1 MAFHPPRYEELTEE
15 EVVDRFDQIMKEW
28 NNFLRS
34 ENLQYLKR
42 DKDYFVHK
50 RNLYEIIRRC
60 DKRRVYMEMFH
71 DLEPCEYK
79 KLAVECFWI
88 NTLKPFMIVNE
99 KCDAYNCPNE
109 LFSLYRIL
117 SLIESLFKEINPNQ
131 QFAYPSPSRIQDIVY
146 DFKYCSLNR
155 EAMVAYIE
163 TLADTY
169 GIGISYI
176 YKQME
181 NKSK

>member
-1 MAFHPPRYEELTEE
+1 M
-15 EVVDRFDQIMKEW
+15 
-28 NNFLRS
+28 
-34 ENLQYLKR
+34 
-42 DKDYFVHK
+42 
-50 RNLYEIIRRC
+50 EI
-60 DKRRVYMEMFH
+60 FQ

-79 KLAVECFWI
+79 QLAIECFWI
-88 NTLKPFMIVNE
+88 NTLKPFMLVNE
-99 KCDAYNCPNE
+99 KCKAYNCPNE

-117 SLIESLFKEINPNQ
+117 SLIESLFKEVNPEQ
-131 QFAYPSPSRIQDIVY
+131 QFTYPSPSRVQDIVY
-146 DFKYCSLNR
+146 DFKYCNLNR

-176 YKQME
+176 FQQMK